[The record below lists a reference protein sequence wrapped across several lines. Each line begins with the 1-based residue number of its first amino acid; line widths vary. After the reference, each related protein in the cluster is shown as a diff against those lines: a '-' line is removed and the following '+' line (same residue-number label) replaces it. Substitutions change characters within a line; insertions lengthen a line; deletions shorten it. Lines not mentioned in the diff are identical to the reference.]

1 MCRAQEREVAAE
13 ARLSETRD
21 ARDEA
26 SACQCAAEVEARLA
40 DDARQAAEA
49 QLQLSEA
56 RARAAEAQLSDVC
69 V

>member
-1 MCRAQEREVAAE
+1 MATE